1 MFCPI
6 RFRWSRILLMLLSV
20 VLLSQQGCVHR
31 KKYSLSSMWMDYN
44 TLRAPAIFI
53 EKRDHFAYKAH
64 QVSLFHWQYGV
75 TPGRNVKYVRPD
87 LVGGDMT
94 PASPYDAV
102 MNVSAEGQSYPAA
115 IQPIPVGAANS
126 SMSVDTPQKASSH
139 QKPTPHQKPQP
150 TKAPIK
156 KNARFTIET
165 IPPPP
170 APPVP

>member
-1 MFCPI
+1 MHRQI
-6 RFRWSRILLMLLSV
+6 RFRWSRIMLLLLTV
-20 VLLSQQGCVHR
+20 ALLSQQGCVHR

-44 TLRAPAIFI
+44 TLRAPAIFF
-53 EKRDHFAYKAH
+53 EKREHFPYKAD

-87 LVGGDMT
+87 LVGGNMAST
-94 PASPYDAV
+94 SPYDAV
-102 MNVSAEGQSYPAA
+102 MNVSAETETYPADM
-115 IQPIPVGAANS
+115 QPLPMGAANS
-126 SMSVDTPQKASSH
+126 SMSVDTPH
-139 QKPTPHQKPQP
+139 GTMLPQKPQP

-156 KNARFTIET
+156 KNARFSIET

>member
-1 MFCPI
+1 MF
-6 RFRWSRILLMLLSV
+6 RQSRIYSSRIMLLLLTV
-20 VLLSQQGCVHR
+20 ALLSQQGCVHR

-44 TLRAPAIFI
+44 TLRAPAIFF
-53 EKRDHFAYKAH
+53 EKREHLPYKAH
-64 QVSLFHWQYGV
+64 QVALFHWQYGV

-87 LVGGDMT
+87 LVGGNM
-94 PASPYDAV
+94 ASTAPYDAV
-102 MNVSAEGQSYPAA
+102 MNVSAETESYPTDM
-115 IQPIPVGAANS
+115 QPIPVGAANS
-126 SMSVDTPQKASSH
+126 SMSVDTPQGTML
-139 QKPTPHQKPQP
+139 PQKPQP

>member
-1 MFCPI
+1 MF
-6 RFRWSRILLMLLSV
+6 RQSRICSSRIMLLLLTV
-20 VLLSQQGCVHR
+20 ALLSQQGCVHR

-53 EKRDHFAYKAH
+53 EKREHLPYKAH
-64 QVSLFHWQYGV
+64 QVALFHWQYGV

-87 LVGGDMT
+87 LVGGNMSST
-94 PASPYDAV
+94 APYDGV
-102 MNVSAEGQSYPAA
+102 MNVSAEGESYPVQM
-115 IQPIPVGAANS
+115 QPIPVGAANS
-126 SMSVDTPQKASSH
+126 SMSVDTPQGTMSPQKAH
-139 QKPTPHQKPQP
+139 A

-156 KNARFTIET
+156 KNARFSIEM

>member
-1 MFCPI
+1 MFRPI
-6 RFRWSRILLMLLSV
+6 RFRWSQILLLLLSV
-20 VLLSQQGCVHR
+20 ALLSQQGCVHR

-44 TLRAPAIFI
+44 TLRAPAIFF
-53 EKRDHFAYKAH
+53 EKREHLPYKAN
-64 QVSLFHWQYGV
+64 QVALFHWQYGV

-87 LVGGDMT
+87 LVGGDMIA
-94 PASPYDAV
+94 ASPYDTV
-102 MNVSAEGQSYPAA
+102 MNVNAEGEPYPAN

-126 SMSVDTPQKASSH
+126 SMSIDTPQGTML
-139 QKPTPHQKPQP
+139 PQKPQP